1 MGMPARRAGHVQGA
15 EAEGGRFRARPD
27 CRPLRLGRD
36 DCRCVRCFP
45 EREWRSIASSTI
57 ARKDRT
63 SASTRRPG
71 SSASTGWSGCNAK
84 NASSLIALAECD
96 LGVSPTPWQRSTFP
110 REFQSKIHVAHEGV
124 DTAWIAPNPTA
135 KIELPGGL
143 RLDRRDE
150 VVTFVARG
158 LEPMRGFHI
167 FMRAVPRNP
176 ARAPNA
182 QIVVVG
188 AEEASYG
195 NPPPD
200 GGEWKHDCL
209 REALPQ
215 LDLSRLHFLER
226 LPDGDLRRADA
237 GFHGPCL
244 FDLSLRAVLVVHRGA
259 FGGLRHRRSD
269 TAPVRDVI
277 ENGENGVL
285 TPFHDHRALAAEIC
299 NLLADAPRRGAPV
312 ARAARPRWRI
322 SRRSAPACG
331 ARWRSR
337 HRRCGR
343 RRGSGSHRRRRR
355 RRVA

>member
-1 MGMPARRAGHVQGA
+1 MVAHCGWGETM
-15 EAEGGRFRARPD
+15 
-27 CRPLRLGRD
+27 PLRS
-36 DCRCVRCFP
+36 VFP
-45 EREWRSIASSTI
+45 G
-57 ARKDRT
+57 ARM
-63 SASTRRPG
+63 AVYCEFYYRPEG
-71 SSASTGWSGCNAK
+71 QDVGFDPETGQFGVDGLVGLNAK

-150 VVTFVARG
+150 VVTYFARG
-158 LEPMRGFHI
+158 LEPMRGFHV
-167 FMRAVPRNP
+167 FMRAVPEILR
-176 ARAPNA
+176 ARPNA
-182 QIVVVG
+182 HIVVVG

-200 GGEWKHDCL
+200 GGEWKHYCL

-226 LPDGDLRRADA
+226 LPHPELRRLMQVSTVHVYLTYPFVLSWSCIEALSA
-237 GFHGPCL
+237 GC
-244 FDLSLRAVLVVHRGA
+244 AIVA
-259 FGGLRHRRSD
+259 SD

-285 TPFHDHRALAAEIC
+285 TPFHDHRALAGEIC
-299 NLLADAPRRGAPV
+299 RPSGRRAAPGAPV
-312 ARAARPRWRI
+312 ARRARDRGGEFRRRRLRAAH
-322 SRRSAPACG
+322 AG
-331 ARWRSR
+331 GSR

-343 RRGSGSHRRRRR
+343 RRGSGKPSCRRG